1 MKTLLH
7 PAFILT
13 FTIFLLHQIAEKI
26 FAYHIPFLDNYLD
39 PFLCTPIMLT
49 FLLFERRVFF
59 KQGNTFI
66 LSTLE
71 TIVATIAMIGISEVL
86 FPYLSSQFTADW
98 HDGLG
103 LSLGSLYFYFFINV
117 PLPYPETPVSES
129 T

>member
-7 PAFILT
+7 PAFILV
-13 FTIFLLHQIAEKI
+13 FIIFLLHQVAEKI
-26 FAYHIPFLDNYLD
+26 FAYHIPFFDNYLD

-59 KQGNTFI
+59 KEGEGFI
-66 LSTLE
+66 LSVLE
-71 TIVATIAMIGISEVL
+71 IIVATIGMICISEIL

-98 HDGLG
+98 HDGIG

-117 PLPYPETPVSES
+117 RLNSV
-129 T
+129 